1 MYDIGQT
8 CISSASL
15 TYTNSQIHVLT
26 PTCLLGLH
34 YFFTKNK
41 FCSFCLCFSF
51 LDGQF
56 PIEISSVTRDHDF
69 LDQDAIE
76 ALCR

>member
-8 CISSASL
+8 CILPAPF
-15 TYTNSQIHVLT
+15 SQTRT
-26 PTCLLGLH
+26 PACLLGHNH
-34 YFFTKNK
+34 YFCPYF
-41 FCSFCLCFSF
+41 CFS
-51 LDGQF
+51 DGQF

>member
-1 MYDIGQT
+1 MHFT
-8 CISSASL
+8 CL
-15 TYTNSQIHVLT
+15 TYIHKHTNICIHFSMFIGFIIFICDLS
-26 PTCLLGLH
+26 
-34 YFFTKNK
+34 
-41 FCSFCLCFSF
+41 SFCACFFSS
-51 LDGQF
+51 DGQF